1 MARFTGNA
9 PLHAKPA
16 TTVVFAIAMKPATA
30 VVFVI
35 AAKPATAVVF
45 VIAAKPA
52 ATVVFAIIIAAQRC
66 LVPLTVVRH
75 QYHW

>member
-1 MARFTGNA
+1 MYIKILTKAITLMARFTGNA

-16 TTVVFAIAMKPATA
+16 TTVVFAIAMKPAAA
-30 VVFVI
+30 VVFTI
-35 AAKPATAVVF
+35 AM
-45 VIAAKPA
+45 KPA
-52 ATVVFAIIIAAQRC
+52 AAVVFAIISAAQRC